1 MSLAIIMIVTAV
13 LYYFNN
19 AQHQHHL
26 VFFYLFPTALVAMIY
41 GSVLSMLCAIAATLL
56 ATFFLYDPI
65 FSFYV
70 SDPRDVG
77 ELLLFAVTG
86 LIGAKCT
93 AELTRSPEK
102 EVTSGHKSTT

>member
-1 MSLAIIMIVTAV
+1 M
-13 LYYFNN
+13 
-19 AQHQHHL
+19 
-26 VFFYLFPTALVAMIY
+26 ALIY
-41 GSVLSMLCAIAATLL
+41 GSVLSMVCAIVATLV
-56 ATFFLYDPI
+56 AAFFLYDPI
-65 FSFYV
+65 YSLYV